1 MLISFIIPVYNTG
14 KYLQKCIESVYCQGL
29 PNEEF
34 EVIAI
39 NDGSTDNSFYILESL
54 SRKYSN
60 LLIYDQE
67 NQGSSAVRNRGV
79 KIAQGKY
86 VQFLDSDDYLVPD
99 QLQLILTEENIDK
112 EIDLLQ
118 FNFKKKEGN
127 REFINGELA
136 VNNVNIMS
144 GIKYIIKNNIF
155 TSACFFIIRKDFLL
169 QNSLL
174 FEEGVVCEDIEWTY
188 KTVYKSSRIR
198 YTNIVYYVNND
209 NPLSICHK
217 PKDFFIKDLV
227 AADFKLYSF
236 FVREYFGKDK
246 EFRIKIAKDVK
257 KFLFIAYN
265 YFLYYNSF
273 HIINANVKKTCN
285 YIKVLN
291 KWLGCRGKEKIIL
304 NMWTY
309 TPYIFSILL
318 WLRSLYFKYRK

>member
-67 NQGSSAVRNRGV
+67 NQGLSAVRNRGV

-227 AADFKLYSF
+227 AADLNYSLS
-236 FVREYFGKDK
+236 VCGNILE
-246 EFRIKIAKDVK
+246 RI
-257 KFLFIAYN
+257 
-265 YFLYYNSF
+265 
-273 HIINANVKKTCN
+273 
-285 YIKVLN
+285 
-291 KWLGCRGKEKIIL
+291 
-304 NMWTY
+304 
-309 TPYIFSILL
+309 
-318 WLRSLYFKYRK
+318 RSLELR

>member
-67 NQGSSAVRNRGV
+67 NQGLSAVRNRGV

-118 FNFKKKEGN
+118 FNFKKRK
-127 REFINGELA
+127 
-136 VNNVNIMS
+136 
-144 GIKYIIKNNIF
+144 GIG
-155 TSACFFIIRKDFLL
+155 
-169 QNSLL
+169 SL
-174 FEEGVVCEDIEWTY
+174 
-188 KTVYKSSRIR
+188 
-198 YTNIVYYVNND
+198 
-209 NPLSICHK
+209 
-217 PKDFFIKDLV
+217 
-227 AADFKLYSF
+227 
-236 FVREYFGKDK
+236 
-246 EFRIKIAKDVK
+246 
-257 KFLFIAYN
+257 
-265 YFLYYNSF
+265 
-273 HIINANVKKTCN
+273 
-285 YIKVLN
+285 
-291 KWLGCRGKEKIIL
+291 
-304 NMWTY
+304 
-309 TPYIFSILL
+309 
-318 WLRSLYFKYRK
+318 